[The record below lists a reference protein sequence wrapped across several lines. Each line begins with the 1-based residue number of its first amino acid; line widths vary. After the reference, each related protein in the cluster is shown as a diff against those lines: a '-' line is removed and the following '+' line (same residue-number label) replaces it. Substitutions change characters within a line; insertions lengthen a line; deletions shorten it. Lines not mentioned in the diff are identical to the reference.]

1 MRQKIPIPKSINLT
15 PQETEQLSEYVS
27 DDSYVQRQKEDIQEL
42 TSMFRGMLDNN
53 GADGEEEYLSEF
65 KKAFVP
71 QPGFEA
77 IYTIIIE
84 EKKVPM
90 WIAVNGNSVECG
102 YGETEKH
109 DVEMSMN
116 RAAMEDII
124 NGRMTFQ
131 RAFMSGV
138 MQRMKGDFRI
148 LRTLDQAFP
157 FEEKDR

>member
-1 MRQKIPIPKSINLT
+1 
-15 PQETEQLSEYVS
+15 
-27 DDSYVQRQKEDIQEL
+27 
-42 TSMFRGMLDNN
+42 
-53 GADGEEEYLSEF
+53 
-65 KKAFVP
+65 
-71 QPGFEA
+71 
-77 IYTIIIE
+77 
-84 EKKVPM
+84 M
-90 WIAVNGNSVECG
+90 WIAGNGTSVECG

>member
-1 MRQKIPIPKSINLT
+1 
-15 PQETEQLSEYVS
+15 
-27 DDSYVQRQKEDIQEL
+27 
-42 TSMFRGMLDNN
+42 MFRGMLDNS
-53 GADGEEEYLSEF
+53 GADSEEEYVSEF

-77 IYTIIIE
+77 AYSINIE
-84 EKKVPM
+84 EKENPM
-90 WIAVNGNSVECG
+90 WITVKGPIVECG
-102 YGETEKH
+102 YGETSTP
-109 DVEMSMN
+109 DVEMSLPH
-116 RAAMEDII
+116 AAMEDII

-148 LRTLDQAFP
+148 LRTLDQMFP

>member
-1 MRQKIPIPKSINLT
+1 MKRN
-15 PQETEQLSEYVS
+15 
-27 DDSYVQRQKEDIQEL
+27 
-42 TSMFRGMLDNN
+42 MFRN
-53 GADGEEEYLSEF
+53 F

-77 IYTIIIE
+77 AYSINIE
-84 EKKVPM
+84 EKENPM
-90 WIAVNGNSVECG
+90 WITVKGPIVECG
-102 YGETEKH
+102 YGETSTP
-109 DVEMSMN
+109 DVEMSLPH
-116 RAAMEDII
+116 AAMEDII

-148 LRTLDQAFP
+148 LRTLDQMFP

>member
-1 MRQKIPIPKSINLT
+1 M
-15 PQETEQLSEYVS
+15 
-27 DDSYVQRQKEDIQEL
+27 
-42 TSMFRGMLDNN
+42 N
-53 GADGEEEYLSEF
+53 G
-65 KKAFVP
+65 
-71 QPGFEA
+71 
-77 IYTIIIE
+77 T
-84 EKKVPM
+84 
-90 WIAVNGNSVECG
+90 SVECG

-157 FEEKDR
+157 FEERIDKQIGARKMKKRIVFSVKLRMEIFLPKHCTKTKISE

>member
-1 MRQKIPIPKSINLT
+1 MKKNISVNLRRH
-15 PQETEQLSEYVS
+15 L
-27 DDSYVQRQKEDIQEL
+27 
-42 TSMFRGMLDNN
+42 
-53 GADGEEEYLSEF
+53 
-65 KKAFVP
+65 VP

-90 WIAVNGNSVECG
+90 WIAVNGTSVECG